1 MSFKASSMSVRKRSL
16 QTCEHSREQ
25 RLASEMASLGLRNQ
39 NKVVLELT
47 FVFRESVA
55 LILLRVLKHLF
66 LRGHKASSCPFSLSC
81 GERIPNPRLQVRKLN
96 VWFEIAKTHKQVL
109 NLSPPHTLLNLMLR
123 MKRVLSSFKKTIR
136 LSTIFHHL
144 ETKQENLEDPLEI
157 VLSSALVLKV
167 WNLKPR
173 DSSK

>member
-1 MSFKASSMSVRKRSL
+1 MSVRKRSL

-25 RLASEMASLGLRNQ
+25 RLASEMASLDLRNQ